1 MRETAGQTIS
11 DARRLQIFEESAI
24 VVGAIR
30 RRANEYAK
38 ENRVQDEMAMMV
50 LEVGINRIAT
60 DLGGR

>member
-1 MRETAGQTIS
+1 MLRAGAAIS
-11 DARRLQIFEESAI
+11 EARRLEIFEQSAV

-30 RRANEYAK
+30 RRANEYA
-38 ENRVQDEMAMMV
+38 EQDRVQDEMAMLV